1 MHSKNTLGKA
11 VDVVDMGYNTLE
23 KVSSKGIRGILKVL
37 LVDGCDVPERYIE
50 GRIAN
55 RYLKSSE
62 SKSVIAFAE
71 CKTTKTKDT
80 YLFIDCSVDYA

>member
-1 MHSKNTLGKA
+1 MCTQRTPWEKA

-37 LVDGCDVPERYIE
+37 SVDGCDVPERYIE

-55 RYLKSSE
+55 
-62 SKSVIAFAE
+62 
-71 CKTTKTKDT
+71 
-80 YLFIDCSVDYA
+80 